1 MTLRDHESFRRAV
14 ERPEDEVDLGRAALA
29 IAEGEYPQLD
39 IEACVAK
46 IDRLA
51 SAVSDCS
58 RGETDPYRLMASL
71 NYVLFNQEGFQGNRD
86 EYYDPKN
93 SFLNDVIERK
103 KGISITLA
111 VLYMEVARR
120 VGLTLHGVGFPGHF
134 LVKYPEDEVIIDPFH
149 RGEVRSLEE
158 LEGFVGELYKGA
170 VSFRPEFLDPIS
182 KKQILKRMLN
192 NLKMIY
198 LKQGEPLKS
207 LSVVERL
214 VILEP
219 DSVQE
224 IRDRG
229 LIYLK
234 LDWFSQALEDLED
247 YLKLAHYAE
256 DAEEI
261 REQVASL
268 KKRMTQ
274 LH

>member
-1 MTLRDHESFRRAV
+1 M
-14 ERPEDEVDLGRAALA
+14 
-29 IAEGEYPQLD
+29 
-39 IEACVAK
+39 
-46 IDRLA
+46 
-51 SAVSDCS
+51 
-58 RGETDPYRLMASL
+58 
-71 NYVLFNQEGFQGNRD
+71 
-86 EYYDPKN
+86 
-93 SFLNDVIERK
+93 
-103 KGISITLA
+103 
-111 VLYMEVARR
+111 
-120 VGLTLHGVGFPGHF
+120 
-134 LVKYPEDEVIIDPFH
+134 
-149 RGEVRSLEE
+149 
-158 LEGFVGELYKGA
+158 GELYKGA

-234 LDWFSQALEDLED
+234 LDCFSQALKDLET
-247 YLKLAHYAE
+247 YLKLARHAE
-256 DAEEI
+256 DTEEI

>member
-1 MTLRDHESFRRAV
+1 MMSRDHESFRRAV
-14 ERPEDEVDLGRAALA
+14 ARPEDEVALDRAALA
-29 IAEGEYPQLD
+29 IAQGEYPQLD
-39 IEACVAK
+39 IEAYVAK

-58 RGETDPYRLMASL
+58 HGETDPYRLMASL
-71 NYVLFNQEGFQGNRD
+71 NYVLFNQEGFQGNRAD
-86 EYYDPKN
+86 YYDPKN

-103 KGISITLA
+103 KGIPITLA
-111 VLYMEVARR
+111 VLYLEVARR

-149 RGEVRSLEE
+149 KGEVRSLEE

-170 VSFRPEFLDPIS
+170 VSFRPEFLEPIS

-198 LKQGEPLKS
+198 LKQGELLKS

-219 DSVQE
+219 DSVHE

-234 LDWFSQALEDLED
+234 LDCFSQALEDLEN
-247 YLKLAHYAE
+247 YLKLAQHPE
-256 DAEEI
+256 DAAEI
-261 REQVASL
+261 REQVVAL
-268 KKRMTQ
+268 KKRTTQ